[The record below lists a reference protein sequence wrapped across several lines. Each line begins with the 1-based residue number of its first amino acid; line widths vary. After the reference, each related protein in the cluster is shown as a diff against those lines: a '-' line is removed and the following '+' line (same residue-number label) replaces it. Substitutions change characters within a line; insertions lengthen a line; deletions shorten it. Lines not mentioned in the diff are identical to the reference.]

1 MPRKARLN
9 VPGAVYHVMGRCLDH
24 LVLFEDNA
32 DREQFLSL
40 LSLYLERT
48 NTKCYAWVLMDNHY
62 HLVLRLSDRELWEL
76 MKPLNMHYAHY
87 HRKKNGRRGPLF
99 MDRFKSIATQDQNY
113 VEELV
118 RYVHLNPVR
127 AGICK
132 DLKGLEKYRW
142 CGHGA
147 LLGLKGRRTFQDT
160 KTVLKRF
167 GRTPR
172 EAYVNYQK
180 FLLEGLKDHVKDDKL
195 VDLVRKSN
203 SGEEGGR
210 KATCWVIGD
219 REFVKQAVSSSEAN
233 RLRISQF
240 ELEGGNIENIVA
252 GICRKFDVTPELL
265 KQRHRGG
272 AASDA
277 RKTLAYIAAKE
288 FKAPLM
294 VIADYLGV
302 GRTAV
307 SALSRSGREIF
318 KKYRSV
324 I

>member
-24 LVLFEDNA
+24 LTLFGDDA
-32 DREQFLSL
+32 DRERFLSL
-40 LSLYLERT
+40 LALYLERT
-48 NTKCYAWVLMDNHY
+48 DTRCYAWVLMDNHY

-132 DLKGLEKYRW
+132 NLKGLEKYPW
-142 CGHGA
+142 CGHRA
-147 LLGLKGRRTFQDT
+147 LMGREVRTFQDT
-160 KTVLKRF
+160 QTVLKRF
-167 GRTPR
+167 GRTSQDAR
-172 EAYVNYQK
+172 VKYIE
-180 FLLEGLKDHVKDDKL
+180 FLMKGLKIDFEDDKL
-195 VDLVRKSN
+195 IDLVRKSN

-210 KATCWVIGD
+210 KVTCWLIGD
-219 REFVKQAVSSSEAN
+219 RDFVEQAVASAKAN
-233 RLRISQF
+233 HLRISRF
-240 ELEGGNIENIVA
+240 EREGGSIENIVA
-252 GICRKFDVTPELL
+252 KICRKFGITPELL
-265 KQRHRGG
+265 KERHRGD

-277 RKTLAYIAAKE
+277 RKALAYIAAKK
-288 FKAPLM
+288 FRAPLM

-302 GRTAV
+302 GRTAA
-307 SALSRSGREIF
+307 SAMSRSGREIV
-318 KKYRSV
+318 KKYSIV
-324 I
+324 M